1 MATKDNFVR
10 AMKELTGFDEDGAAV
25 GTQTA
30 PATKEEA
37 VPSFEEKLQ
46 EAVAETVEE
55 PAEEPSEEPEAVE
68 VQAEEPQPELEE
80 AKVSVTE
87 TVAESAAAVVTDIY
101 TEKPVMESVGQPN
114 GATTRITANMVVI
127 GDITSSDRVDVF
139 GRVRGDIQTEDDVVL
154 EGVVEG
160 GISGKNMLLQGSAL
174 RGNVLASGDVA
185 IESGSV
191 IVGNVQAENVKLDG
205 KVKGNLFVSQMTQL
219 TENALLV
226 GDVETTGVAASVGSR
241 IRGNIKTKQAN
252 DISEDEEF
260 NLEV

>member
-1 MATKDNFVR
+1 MATKDNFVK
-10 AMKELTGFDEDGAAV
+10 ALKELTGFDEEGAAA
-25 GTQTA
+25 GTQAA
-30 PATKEEA
+30 PQEKAEET
-37 VPSFEEKLQ
+37 PSFEEKLQ
-46 EAVAETVEE
+46 EAVEESVEE
-55 PAEEPSEEPEAVE
+55 PAEEPVAVQESEVAPE
-68 VQAEEPQPELEE
+68 QPQPAHEELVHTDAPKPVNANIADIFAE
-80 AKVSVTE
+80 K
-87 TVAESAAAVVTDIY
+87 TVVESAQGSG
-101 TEKPVMESVGQPN
+101 E
-114 GATTRITANMVVI
+114 TTRITANMVVI
-127 GDITSSDRVDVF
+127 GDITSTDRVDIF
-139 GRVRGDIQTEDDVVL
+139 GRVRGDIQTEDDIVL

-160 GISGKNMLLQGSAL
+160 GISGRNMLLQGSAL

-205 KVKGNLFVSQMTQL
+205 KVKGNLFVEQMTQL

-260 NLEV
+260 ILEV